1 MANKL
6 VLIGLLCVVLVAKI
20 AQAAPQYAPGE
31 EPSYD
36 EDTDDTEKLLE
47 NDTSIT
53 DEDYAAIEASLS
65 ETFNTAA
72 DPGRR
77 LGEGKKP

>member
-6 VLIGLLCVVLVAKI
+6 FLISLLCVVLVAKI

-36 EDTDDTEKLLE
+36 EDTDDKLIE

-53 DEDYAAIEASLS
+53 DEDYAEIEASLS
-65 ETFNTAA
+65 QAFGTAA

>member
-31 EPSYD
+31 EPSFD
-36 EDTDDTEKLLE
+36 EDTDDTAEVVE

-77 LGEGKKP
+77 LGEAKP